1 MKILITGVSK
11 GLGRYLA
18 TELLRLGHDVWGI
31 SRKQREHSEIK
42 DLFQYPNFIYSSCD
56 LTRESQIVRFAEEIA
71 GRNFPVDILILN
83 AALMENDYVNGVW
96 DFQKFREI
104 MEVNFMGTAN
114 LTARLLPSFQQR
126 GEGLIIGI
134 SSISSIRALLMDKI
148 AYAPSKSAL
157 NMMFESLRLQL
168 GYSYPGIRF
177 ITINPGPLEQKDQ
190 LFSSSYSK
198 IGKKIISIIE
208 KGKYKE
214 IYAYPLI
221 SSIMYKV
228 FRLIPDRF
236 IARYIIQ
243 PRRKCKGKPK

>member
-1 MKILITGVSK
+1 MKIVITGVSK

-18 TELLRLGHDVWGI
+18 IELLRLGHDVWGI

-56 LTRESQIVRFAEEIA
+56 LTRESQIIHFSEEIT

-114 LTARLLPSFQQR
+114 LTSKLLPFFQQK
-126 GEGLIIGI
+126 GKGLIIGI

-148 AYAPSKSAL
+148 AYAPSKAAL

-177 ITINPGPLEQKDQ
+177 VTINPGPLEQKDQ
-190 LFSSSYSK
+190 LFSSSYSE
-198 IGKKIISIIE
+198 IAGKIISIIE
-208 KGKYKE
+208 NGKYKE
-214 IYAYPLI
+214 IYAYPLM

-243 PRRKCKGKPK
+243 PRRKYKEKQK